1 MGGTSIEVEMDL
13 HPDKYG
19 YAIPNDCTTQG
30 RNRNDGAIPESGFLR
45 CKKCGF
51 ILNKHITTKGWGDGI
66 NLTDFKYGSQNKVD
80 PTVQAGCPFCGTF
93 NYD

>member
-1 MGGTSIEVEMDL
+1 MSQEL

-19 YAIPNDCTTQG
+19 DQIPNDCVTQG

-51 ILNKHITTKGWGDGI
+51 VLNKHITAKGHGDGI
-66 NLTDFKYGSQNKVD
+66 NLTDFKYGAQNRTD